1 MVPNAGDV
9 IVFHEYK
16 WMAEQAQ
23 EESYLFLP
31 EKKTCYIKERKSDKK
46 LKNTLRF
53 LKEGTF
59 DKNENKLAK
68 V

>member
-1 MVPNAGDV
+1 MVGRTSPKRKLFVPAGK
-9 IVFHEYK
+9 E
-16 WMAEQAQ
+16 
-23 EESYLFLP
+23 
-31 EKKTCYIKERKSDKK
+31 KTCYIKERKSDKN